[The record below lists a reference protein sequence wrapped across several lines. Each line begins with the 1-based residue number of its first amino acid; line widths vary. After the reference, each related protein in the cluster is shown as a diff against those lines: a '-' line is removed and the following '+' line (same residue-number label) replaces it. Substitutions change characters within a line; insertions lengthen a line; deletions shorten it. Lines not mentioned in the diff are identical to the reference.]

1 MKFRLNGNQRLGIL
15 GGGQLGKM
23 LLQSASIWDIDTW
36 VLDQPGSPGSH
47 LCKHFVPGDFRDYQT
62 VLDFGRQVD
71 LLTIEI
77 EHVNI
82 EALHQLESEG
92 KTIHPRPGAL
102 AIIKDKG
109 LQKQFY
115 EQHGLPTAPYQL
127 HASKEAL
134 LTLLTHGQLEYPFVQ
149 KSRTDGYDGK
159 GVAVIQSE
167 QDHHLLLDGP
177 CMTEKMVPI
186 AQEIAVQVVRNATGT
201 CSVFPPVEMVFN
213 PVANLLD
220 LLLCPARITVAMAQ
234 KAQELAIQTINAFD
248 LCGLLSVEFF
258 VSTTGEL
265 LVNEVAP
272 RPHNSGHHTIE
283 ACFTSQYEQ
292 HLRGIFNWPL
302 GSTQLKMPAA
312 MVNLLGAP
320 GHSGPACYEGMEACL
335 EVPGAYFHLYGKTET
350 RPYRKMGHAT
360 VIHPELAEA
369 RRQAEWISR
378 NLIIRTGF

>member
-1 MKFRLNGNQRLGIL
+1 MKFRLNSNQRLGIL

-23 LLQSASIWDIDTW
+23 LLQSASVWDIDTW
-36 VLDQPGSPGSH
+36 VLDQPGCPGSH

-77 EHVNI
+77 EHVSI
-82 EALHQLESEG
+82 EALLQLEAEG
-92 KTIHPRPGAL
+92 KVIHPRPAAL

-115 EQHGLPTAPYQL
+115 DKHQLPTAPYKL
-127 HASKEAL
+127 HESREAL
-134 LTLLTHGQLEYPFVQ
+134 LQALEDGSLQYPFVQ
-149 KSRTDGYDGK
+149 KSRKDGYDGK
-159 GVAVIQSE
+159 GVAVIQTPE
-167 QDHHLLLDGP
+167 DLYKLLEGP
-177 CMTEKMVPI
+177 CLTEQMVSI
-186 AQEIAVQVVRNATGT
+186 KKEIAVQVVRNASGA
-201 CSVFPPVEMVFN
+201 CKAFPPVEMVFN
-213 PVANLLD
+213 EEANLLD
-220 LLLCPARITVAMAQ
+220 LLLCPAAIPVTMADE
-234 KAQELAIQTINAFD
+234 AQQLAIQAIEAFD

-258 VSTTGEL
+258 VTAKGEL

-302 GSTQLKMPAA
+302 GSTQQRMPAA
-312 MVNLLGAP
+312 MVNLLGAT
-320 GHSGPACYEGMEACL
+320 GHSGPAYYEGMESCL
-335 EVPGAYFHLYGKTET
+335 QVPGAYFHLYGKAET

-369 RRQAEWISR
+369 RRQAEWIAR
-378 NLIIRTGF
+378 QLIIRTPE